1 MSVCSRHVHSTPPA
15 PMPDSPAVSHDPARG
30 RFEILTGAGTAL
42 LAYERRGDVLE
53 MIHTEVPDAS
63 EGQGYG
69 AKLARAALDYA
80 RDEGAK
86 VIPSC
91 PFVAAYI
98 ERHPAYADLVAA

>member
-1 MSVCSRHVHSTPPA
+1 
-15 PMPDSPAVSHDPARG
+15 MPDTSAVSHDSARG
-30 RFEILTGAGTAL
+30 RFEIRTEAGPAL

-53 MIHTEVPDAS
+53 MMHTEVPQAS

-69 AKLARAALDYA
+69 ATLAEAALDFA
-80 RDEGAK
+80 RREGAK

-98 ERHPAYADLVAA
+98 ERHPAYSDLVAT